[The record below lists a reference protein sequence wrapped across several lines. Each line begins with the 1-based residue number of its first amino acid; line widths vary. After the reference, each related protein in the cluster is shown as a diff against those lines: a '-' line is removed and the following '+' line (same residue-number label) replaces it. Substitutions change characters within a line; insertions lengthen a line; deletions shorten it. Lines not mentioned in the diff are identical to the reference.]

1 MQIGCNA
8 IYIRRYSNQLQWLWH
23 SWQCCHFRYQRIRVR
38 IKSSATLIE
47 QLFYSWLFVE
57 RTKIR
62 KRCSYK
68 GSLYLSLRRCF
79 IPWNLYLESSRS
91 KTRSCWSEQLI
102 WERFIKPLLGGPAF
116 KNTKQFILFF
126 TFKTK
131 FMLLVCS
138 LLGRSISSIASL
150 IKRPKITLLT
160 FDSTARFSISVWFD

>member
-1 MQIGCNA
+1 MAQLTVLSLPIPEDPGSYQVIGNSYWTIILLLTVCRKDKNKEKEA
-8 IYIRRYSNQLQWLWH
+8 GNGP
-23 SWQCCHFRYQRIRVR
+23 F
-38 IKSSATLIE
+38 
-47 QLFYSWLFVE
+47 
-57 RTKIR
+57 

-68 GSLYLSLRRCF
+68 GSFYLSLRKCF

-102 WERFIKPLLGGPAF
+102 WERFIKPLFGGPAF

-160 FDSTARFSISVWFD
+160 YDSTARFSISVWFD